1 MDSRNENE
9 RRFDMTTGEM
19 VGAAKARCPVEDEVG
34 ATFHQWLGE
43 RSVYWNKERN
53 AWIVTGYAESARIL
67 EESATF
73 WRDIA
78 QRDGASEFWGRHL
91 LVMEGR
97 DHRRMH
103 AVHMQLTGEKFAE
116 DMRERAREIARDL
129 SARLVKKGC
138 ADLAAEYAD
147 AAVFMIG
154 CDFLGIDIT
163 DTSMMENLLGEMKIR
178 AKWKEELHAGDGIA
192 FSSKIAQDGKAAIER
207 IASVLL
213 PIIRERRDHPRDDL
227 LSALWKKGPSVF
239 PDWNERDVMS
249 TIWSSMDNETK
260 PLLRGLMYTLCR
272 DQELQARLRRDRSLA
287 AGFVEEG
294 LRFLTP
300 FRTIRR
306 VVKQEVEIGGQ
317 KMRAGDNIYLI
328 TPLANRDEER
338 WACPHAFDAERKQ
351 ESTHFAF
358 GYGPGYCVGR
368 YVGRVE
374 AQEVVGAM
382 LAETSAF
389 SLDPQYPKPEWAGE
403 MYHSIMPVHAI
414 LQPPVRSS

>member
-1 MDSRNENE
+1 
-9 RRFDMTTGEM
+9 MTTDEL
-19 VGAAKARCPVEDEVG
+19 VSQRSRCPIDSEVD
-34 ATFHQWLGE
+34 ATFHQWVGD

-67 EESATF
+67 EEADNF
-73 WRDIA
+73 WRDIPL
-78 QRDGASEFWGRHL
+78 RDGAAEFWGRHL

-103 AVHMQLTGEKFAE
+103 AVHMQLTGEKFSE
-116 DMRERAREIARDL
+116 EMRPRAREIAGDL
-129 SARLVKKGC
+129 AARLVKAGRG
-138 ADLAAEYAD
+138 DLAADYAD
-147 AAVFMIG
+147 AAVFKIG

-163 DTSMMENLLGEMKIR
+163 DEPMMAKLLDEMKIR
-178 AKWKEELHAGDGIA
+178 ATWKEELHAREGIP
-192 FSSKIAQDGKAAIER
+192 FSSQVAQDGKAAIER
-207 IASVLL
+207 ITATLL
-213 PIIRERRDHPRDDL
+213 PVIRDRRDNPRDDL
-227 LSALWKKGPSVF
+227 ISALWKRGPTVF
-239 PDWNERDVMS
+239 PDWNERDVMN

-272 DQELQARLRRDRSLA
+272 DQALQSKLRRDPSLV

-306 VVKQEVEIGGQ
+306 VVKQDVEIGGQ
-317 KMRAGDNIYLI
+317 AMRAGERIYLI

-338 WACPHAFDAERKQ
+338 WACPHAFDAERK
-351 ESTHFAF
+351 EDSTHFAF

-374 AQEVVGAM
+374 AQEVVAAM
-382 LAETSAF
+382 LAETSQF
-389 SLDPQYPKPEWAGE
+389 SLDPKYPKPEWAGE
-403 MYHSIMPVHAI
+403 MYHSIMPVHAV
-414 LQPPVRSS
+414 LQR